1 MSAHKASK
9 DLVFV
14 ASGGRTGTTFLG
26 ERLEEVIAGCH
37 SQHEPDVLGRSWKKN
52 AERFKEFG
60 VWHMLFGRI
69 LGFTGLRVV
78 GQKFLSGDLDL
89 NTAAK
94 RMRHQRESWH
104 KSIEKPLIVE
114 SSGRNWM
121 IAPVLQEAFPNSRI
135 VGVIRDPRS
144 WIESWIRHFPERHA
158 TGYDGWWPQGPLT
171 PEQVGDTD
179 WEGQWEALGQF
190 GRLAWDWRI
199 ITRELA
205 KADAATDNV
214 HVFRFEDLFDPDN
227 DAEIGKVVRFIAFD
241 GKYPVA
247 DLDGFTKSV
256 RNASSGPRV
265 VWQDW
270 EPEKAALVDA
280 MCGELMR
287 EYGYG
292 NEPEWLAKVEEA
304 KALAKAA

>member
-1 MSAHKASK
+1 MGEK
-9 DLVFV
+9 LV
-14 ASGGRTGTTFLG
+14 
-26 ERLEEVIAGCH
+26 EVIAGCH
-37 SQHEPDVLGRSWKKN
+37 SEHEPDVLVRDWSKNTGRI
-52 AERFKEFG
+52 REFG
-60 VWHMLFGRI
+60 LWHMVFGRV

-78 GQKFLSGDLDL
+78 GQKFLSGEIDLA
-89 NTAAK
+89 TAVR
-94 RMRHQRESWH
+94 RMRKQRASWH
-104 KSIEKPLIVE
+104 DRIDKPLIVE

-121 IAPVLQEAFPNSRI
+121 VVPVLQEAFPGSRI

-144 WIESWIRHFPERHA
+144 WIESWIRHYPERHA

-171 PEQVGDTD
+171 PEQVGDTE

-199 ITRELA
+199 ITCELA
-205 KADAATDNV
+205 KADKASENV
-214 HVFRFEDLFDPDN
+214 RVFRFEDLFDPDN
-227 DAEIGKVVRFIAFD
+227 DTVIGEVVRFTAFD
-241 GKYPVA
+241 GKYAVA
-247 DLDGFTKSV
+247 ELDGFTRSV

-270 EPEKAALVDA
+270 DPEKAALVDA

-287 EYGYG
+287 QYGYG
-292 NEPEWLAKVEEA
+292 EEPEWRSKVEAA

>member
-1 MSAHKASK
+1 MNK
-9 DLVFV
+9 DLVFI
-14 ASGGRTGTTFLG
+14 ASGGRTGTTFMG
-26 ERLEEVIAGCH
+26 EKLVEVIAGCH
-37 SQHEPDVLGRSWKKN
+37 SEHEPDVLVRDWSKNTGRI
-52 AERFKEFG
+52 REFG
-60 VWHMLFGRI
+60 LWHMVFGRV

-78 GQKFLSGDLDL
+78 GQKFLSGEIDLA
-89 NTAAK
+89 TAVR
-94 RMRHQRESWH
+94 RMRKQRASWH
-104 KSIEKPLIVE
+104 DRIDKPLIVE

-121 IAPVLQEAFPNSRI
+121 VVPVLQEAFPGSRI

-144 WIESWIRHFPERHA
+144 WIESWIRHYPERHA

-171 PEQVGDTD
+171 PEQVGDTE

-199 ITRELA
+199 ITCELA
-205 KADAATDNV
+205 KADKASENV
-214 HVFRFEDLFDPDN
+214 RVFRFEDLFDPDN
-227 DAEIGKVVRFIAFD
+227 DTVIGEVVRFTAFD
-241 GKYPVA
+241 GKYAVA
-247 DLDGFTKSV
+247 ELDGFTRSV

-270 EPEKAALVDA
+270 DPEKAALVDA

-287 EYGYG
+287 QYGYG
-292 NEPEWLAKVEEA
+292 EEPEWRSKVEAA